1 MKRKSLRQG
10 NQTKK
15 TKHWQ
20 HVLQLRKQT
29 KISRQR
35 VDQRTQNQYKNPKTR
50 RENEKIFVRLA
61 SGQGEKAPKIRF
73 VCQEKVLKKM
83 KHLDMYK
90 VRFLPQF
97 EKEPKMSRFSI
108 EDIADFDLGEKRK
121 RNDFNNEE
129 NEFKKM
135 NHIRLLLLPTTIDDR
150 MHLLTKQGYSMIF
163 NLSKE
168 RNC

>member
-1 MKRKSLRQG
+1 
-10 NQTKK
+10 
-15 TKHWQ
+15 
-20 HVLQLRKQT
+20 
-29 KISRQR
+29 
-35 VDQRTQNQYKNPKTR
+35 
-50 RENEKIFVRLA
+50 
-61 SGQGEKAPKIRF
+61 
-73 VCQEKVLKKM
+73 
-83 KHLDMYK
+83 MYK

-135 NHIRLLLLPTTIDDR
+135 NHMRLLLLPTTIDDR